1 MENFLFILLKSQT
14 YLFFLY
20 KFSNT
25 NFMNLLK
32 ALSIVSGMT
41 LISRIL
47 GFFRD
52 LVIARVFGSGLQTD
66 AFFVA
71 LTIPN
76 LLRRLFAEGAFSQ
89 AFVPILGEYKAKAEL
104 AKDFS
109 NTKILVDRT
118 ATLLAWALILVT
130 LIGIIATPLVVFLT
144 APGFLS
150 AEGGDAKYQL
160 TINLMKITFPYIF
173 FISLVAMAGGILNT
187 WKKFAIPAVTPTL
200 LNISFITMSLLAAPY
215 FTEPIYA
222 LAWAVFIGG
231 VLQLAIQI
239 PALLKISMLPSI
251 NFNIFNPLRL
261 YKSIQLALQDEGV
274 KRILWLM
281 FPALL
286 GVSVSQISLILN
298 NIFASYLQNGS
309 VSWLYFADRLMEFP
323 AGLLGAALGTILLPS
338 LSEYNAKGLSEK
350 YSELLDWG
358 LKLTFLLAMPS
369 ALGLA
374 ILALPLISTLFFTGE
389 FTQNSVYQTRLALWA
404 YAAGLPALILVKV
417 LAPGF
422 YAKQNIKTPVK
433 IALLTLFITQLL
445 NVILVLGLDFQH
457 MGLALSISL
466 AAWVNAGFLF
476 IKLNQHKVYIN
487 YSLTA
492 WAIFLVKLFIALA
505 LMSVSL
511 WLLMGDDNSWL
522 VITQIQRGI
531 KLFGVII
538 VGVFVYFTTL
548 FILGFRLKD
557 FKRQV

>member
-1 MENFLFILLKSQT
+1 
-14 YLFFLY
+14 
-20 KFSNT
+20 
-25 NFMNLLK
+25 MNLLK

-41 LISRIL
+41 LLSRIL
-47 GFFRD
+47 GFVRD
-52 LVIARVFGSGLQTD
+52 LVIARIFGSGMQTD

-71 LTIPN
+71 LTVPN

-89 AFVPILGEYKAKAEL
+89 AFVPILGEYKTKSEVKNDL
-104 AKDFS
+104 S
-109 NTKILVDRT
+109 ETKILVDRT

-130 LIGIIATPLVVFLT
+130 LIGVIATPLVVFLT

-150 AEGGDAKYQL
+150 AENGSQKYEL
-160 TINLMKITFPYIF
+160 TVNLMKITFPYIF

-200 LNISFITMSLLAAPY
+200 LNISFISMSLLAAPY
-215 FTEPIYA
+215 FDEPIYA

-231 VLQLAIQI
+231 VLQLALQI

-251 NFNIFNPLRL
+251 NFNFFNPLNL
-261 YKSIQLALQDEGV
+261 YKSLKIAVQDEGV

-338 LSEYNAKGLSEK
+338 LSEYNAKGWKEK

-358 LKLTFLLAMPS
+358 LKLTFLLATPA

-389 FTQNSVYQTRLALWA
+389 FSQHSVYQTRLALWA
-404 YAAGLPALILVKV
+404 YALGLPALILIKV

-433 IALLTLFITQLL
+433 IAILTLCITQIL
-445 NVILVLGLDFQH
+445 NVILVLLLNFQH

-466 AAWVNAGFLF
+466 AAWINAGFLF
-476 IKLNQHKVYIN
+476 FKLNQHKVYFN
-487 YSLTA
+487 YSVAEWIKFLLKLLT
-492 WAIFLVKLFIALA
+492 ALA
-505 LMSVSL
+505 LMSASL
-511 WLLMGDDNSWL
+511 FLLVGSDESWL
-522 VITQIQRGI
+522 QITQIQRAI

-538 VGVFVYFTTL
+538 VGVLVYFATL
-548 FILGFRLKD
+548 FVLGFRLKD
-557 FKRQV
+557 FKRHV